1 MAEWL
6 IAPVLKT
13 GIVLGT
19 IEGSNPSLS
28 FCFPL
33 SFLLRIEYVC
43 FFICFFCS
51 VPLSFFH
58 RKE

>member
-28 FCFPL
+28 FCLLNTFVSL
-33 SFLLRIEYVC
+33 YVFLCSALLYHSFIKKNEWLG
-43 FFICFFCS
+43 
-51 VPLSFFH
+51 
-58 RKE
+58 

>member
-28 FCFPL
+28 FCLLNTFVSL
-33 SFLLRIEYVC
+33 YVFL
-43 FFICFFCS
+43 CS
-51 VPLSFFH
+51 VPLISFFY
-58 RKE
+58 KKNEWLG

>member
-28 FCFPL
+28 FC
-33 SFLLRIEYVC
+33 LLNMFVSLI
-43 FFICFFCS
+43 FFSLFC
-51 VPLSFFH
+51 PLSFFH
-58 RKE
+58 KKE